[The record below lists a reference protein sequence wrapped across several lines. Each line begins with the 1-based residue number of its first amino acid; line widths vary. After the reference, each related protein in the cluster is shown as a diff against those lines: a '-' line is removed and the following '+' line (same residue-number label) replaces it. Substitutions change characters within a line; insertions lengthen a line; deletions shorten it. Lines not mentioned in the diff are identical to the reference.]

1 MGDTQEIHL
10 SVGRGECV
18 CFSGKGEVMRRF
30 SMVVLW
36 GGLIVALGVGM
47 APAQLNEIFRGA
59 VNDVPTDM
67 FACMDGSMACGL
79 TYRMFSATDPAD
91 VNGSANPSDGNPS
104 YRMKAQRYLSD
115 SQTTANF
122 PLASGMPGAD
132 WFMLWDGQT
141 GGGTADHAGWYGTQS
156 QVIDFFELGNALKF
170 NCLPVIA
177 QEACFGALD
186 VLNGYNDTVWA
197 DGSPL
202 MHVGGISPIPCP
214 TIVENGLSTITFG
227 WEEAVNN
234 STRDGAPAG
243 VAGYGL
249 SVVPNPLAAPTD
261 GDVGMY
267 GVEVATTAYGTTMAT
282 VDRATLGATP
292 GLVGSTIYSANLA
305 LDYVYGKESMYTS
318 CNSAATGYATL
329 ADEAGDAPFVVDVEQ
344 AWYEIRVSEMDGKD
358 YVVVTLDM
366 ADLTVSKNLMNYY
379 LRFDGNFDGTPDA
392 EVRIFGWPSGASR
405 SKAGVP
411 VLLRWTATFDAGDI
425 EGNSVIDDET
435 GRVQIVIDAA
445 NLAMAVGGNSAHMT
459 GLTQLRSNKDPF
471 DAGVISF

>member
-1 MGDTQEIHL
+1 
-10 SVGRGECV
+10 
-18 CFSGKGEVMRRF
+18 
-30 SMVVLW
+30 MVVLW
-36 GGLIVALGVGM
+36 GGLVVALGVGM

-59 VNDVPTDM
+59 VNGVPTDM

-122 PLASGMPGAD
+122 PVAAGTPGAN

-141 GGGTADHAGWYGTQS
+141 GGGTAGHAGWYGTQS

-186 VLNGYNDTVWA
+186 VLNGYSDTVWA

-202 MHVGGISPIPCP
+202 MHVGGISPVPCP
-214 TIVENGLSTITFG
+214 TLVENGLSTITYG
-227 WEEAVNN
+227 WEEATNN
-234 STRDGAPAG
+234 SSRDGAPIG

-249 SVVPNPLAAPTD
+249 SVVPNPLTAPTD

-282 VDRATLGATP
+282 VDRATLTATP
-292 GLVGSTIYSANLA
+292 GLEGSSIYTANLA
-305 LDYVYGKESMYTS
+305 LDYVHGKGSMYSS

-329 ADEAGDAPFVVDVEQ
+329 GPEETGDAPCPVDVTQ
-344 AWYEIRVSEMDGKD
+344 AWYEVRVRESDGRAF
-358 YVVVTLDM
+358 VVITLDFC
-366 ADLTVSKNLMNYY
+366 ANVVSNNLVRYE
-379 LRFDGNFDGTPDA
+379 LFFDGVPTGVRREVDIRAFPASASRNKAGMPVLWKFSADFDG
-392 EVRIFGWPSGASR
+392 
-405 SKAGVP
+405 
-411 VLLRWTATFDAGDI
+411 GDI
-425 EGNSVIDDET
+425 EGNSSFDDVN
-435 GRVQIVIDAA
+435 GRLQVVVDAEL
-445 NLAMAVGGNSAHMT
+445 LALALGTNQADVWGDFR
-459 GLTQLRSNKDPF
+459 LRSDHEQF
-471 DAGVISF
+471 FMGVVSF